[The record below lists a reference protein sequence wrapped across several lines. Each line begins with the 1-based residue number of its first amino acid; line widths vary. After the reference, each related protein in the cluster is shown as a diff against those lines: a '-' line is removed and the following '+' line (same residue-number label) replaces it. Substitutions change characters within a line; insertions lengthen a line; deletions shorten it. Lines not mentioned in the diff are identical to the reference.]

1 MTNALLSQ
9 EEIQALIKQLNQV
22 DNDIDSFAEG
32 EKAKEEIQLAV
43 ANVQWGDGSEDH
55 RGMAKTCKI
64 VFNNY
69 EPKIAVRKDSKIEEF
84 NHVSFD
90 LKVVL
95 GEAILT
101 VGELLNLKKDSVVM
115 LDRLAGEN
123 ARLYGNDKYLSD
135 GEIVVLNDCF
145 AFRVHFMGEDKKEP
159 IGKPQEEEEIEL

>member
-1 MTNALLSQ
+1 MSDSLLSQ
-9 EEIQALIKQLNQV
+9 EEIQALIKQFRQ
-22 DNDIDSFAEG
+22 DDSDTDCSNGG
-32 EKAKEEIQLAV
+32 EEETSLAV
-43 ANVQWGDGSEDH
+43 ESIAPDDGMVDH
-55 RGMAKTCKI
+55 RGMAKTKKI

-69 EPKIAVRKDSKIEEF
+69 DPKIAIRKDSKIEEF

-95 GEAILT
+95 GEAVLT
-101 VGELLNLKKDSVVM
+101 VGELLNLKKDSVVH

-123 ARLYGNDKYLSD
+123 ARLYGNDKYLAE

-159 IGKPQEEEEIEL
+159 VKKPQEEEA